1 MEPLD
6 PAKNE
11 EERRFSRR
19 RISSILK
26 APRRSVRFPEPPEQE
41 YVVECANPV
50 EKRNSRRVSFAPA
63 NDVLLFSK
71 DVKNGSPV
79 RSPLQDLMT
88 STSAAT
94 QNRLQVE
101 VTEDGIQP
109 IIGMDTLLNAPL
121 HASQQSETAVFDT
134 GYGLGEKT
142 VVFSTDDA
150 FLDMTQSHT
159 INIDAGLDIS
169 FQNYDSLPARGQK
182 RVMLTAGDGAMAL
195 TPAHNVNVRSVSVLT
210 SRNLDAGAENI
221 SSAPI
226 LDAGFENFL
235 ASFSKPSEPSANP
248 AITPMTPAASSDRA
262 NRSVA
267 QVTAQKAG
275 LDKENQ
281 APTSVS
287 FVMEKSQSTSRK
299 SGGSCHGRALC
310 PEDDVSTDM
319 NETPAGGIVGFTEED
334 DVFQCLFPTQEMYSQ
349 LDNRVSQA
357 EEETQQQQI
366 NKPQAPY
373 NPKDMTSLRNPSLHD
388 LSQRHTAETRVLP
401 RNSSA
406 HSRRAVTRT
415 TPTAAEP
422 PPTGDSVN
430 GGTIC
435 AEEDVFINM
444 AEAQTGRK
452 LRGTFTDDSV
462 PFHVWGTGDTC
473 SPSGSLKKA
482 GLSSRRESSNR
493 EGMDNLPWAPLQ
505 AKAQHQITFDAE
517 DETRIPADVAT
528 EVDFPP
534 ACGEKTVRFTASDAA
549 MDVTSCHTVNIAKC
563 FEPQSDPNTGSLP
576 AGWEQTVR
584 FSSADAAM
592 DMTQFLSVHFD
603 HIPASDSLPHRDAD
617 ILPTHEN
624 MNYPLTAEKT
634 ADAVDL
640 AFRKSLCKTSVPWA
654 HPVVTRSVA
663 PPPPS
668 PIKTVKTQ
676 SPDVDTV
683 KEAPSLLP
691 AAAEISVNKTMMDD
705 DVNMDMTEAQTGCI
719 LGETDVPP
727 ELSSDA
733 LGESKPDGEEITK
746 PHDSLQSHE
755 SGAGCEPRPQTGP
768 LLHETEN
775 LCTAVDSDAGS
786 APSQRSGRMS
796 LADLQ
801 SKITFDA
808 EDETRT
814 PAHVATD
821 VQLQSQAKV
830 DFPPACGEKTVRFT
844 ASDAAMDVTSCH
856 TVNIAKSFEPQSDP
870 NTGSL
875 PAGWEQTVRFS
886 SADAAMDMTQFLSVH
901 FDHIPAS
908 DSLPH
913 RDADILPTHEN
924 MNYPLTAEKTADAVD
939 PAFRKSLCKTS
950 VLWAHPVVT
959 RSVAPPPPSPIKTVK
974 TQSPDVDTVKE
985 APSLLPAA
993 AEISVNKTM
1002 MDDDVNMHMTE
1013 AQTGCILG
1021 ETDEPLPCPSS
1032 PPELSSDALGA
1043 SKPDGEEITNP
1054 HDSLQSHESGARCEP
1069 RPQTGPLL
1077 HETENLR
1084 TASPTSQ
1091 RSRRMSLADL
1101 QSKVRRLSHI
1111 IHTVP
1116 VDFAADAYT
1125 APVPRLEHDEK
1136 TNDDK
1141 HPPVEEPPPE
1151 IGSANTGE
1159 STQAPTLTQG
1169 EQPFISTPFNLKTKQ
1184 LMSRL
1189 SVGNFK
1195 AKLPQRGKPEDLKKQ
1210 SPVGERTRTL
1220 AVNVTDELSAYDHDN
1235 IYDEELVTYGDMSE
1249 TLDLSLQAAI
1259 EKASHGFVMDELL
1272 EDDAFELDFLGS
1284 APGKKRPLAVDET
1297 NEEDKKRTKTSTEAA
1312 ADAETSPVV
1321 VECDGYIANA
1331 PSVTGPSPDYS
1342 ISSTRCE
1349 ATFEST
1355 LKRSMFES
1363 QLDDYTNDVQRKLN
1377 DGTITVL
1384 EFFKLFNIDFIIN
1397 NPRQSNFPG
1406 RPLSD
1411 TDRTLMDLL
1420 KDRHIFRPQQRVYE
1434 ADVLSLTEKVEGL
1447 KERMWD
1453 LEKPLKIVNRPLW
1466 EEMRNSSEKEFKSF
1480 GAKLKERNNVFR
1492 RMSKVQSHE
1501 MKEVLYSKL
1510 LQANREEQQRSRRT
1524 IEEADEMLKS
1534 LDDCIQELETELT
1547 AIEEKGFEDKP
1558 SLKSRQ
1564 EEMQKV
1570 SEALADNDQQI
1581 SQLELQKTQ
1590 NSKELKRLKAE
1601 TMKLESHVSVLHM
1614 VNEWKLAEKTDNGT
1628 TYTFLHKTVH
1638 LELLYEDS
1646 SGKDSSNQSE
1656 RKISH
1661 LTFKLQLDDEKS
1673 QGHARLVHK
1682 LLSDFIEGEG
1692 DWAEKYPTSRH
1703 VPKLLHDVGLVV
1715 SRCRL
1720 LGEELRLLELW
1731 GGLRLDILHIS
1742 CLDTRVHIVFSRL
1755 KAFSKFEVI
1764 FSVSLVNHLYV
1775 LQVQS
1780 FKNVIGNTTI
1790 QQIEEIVSS
1799 FSPAKNVLTKIIK
1812 RIHDDLLC

>member
-388 LSQRHTAETRVLP
+388 LSQRHTQAETRVLP

-528 EVDFPP
+528 E
-534 ACGEKTVRFTASDAA
+534 
-549 MDVTSCHTVNIAKC
+549 
-563 FEPQSDPNTGSLP
+563 
-576 AGWEQTVR
+576 
-584 FSSADAAM
+584 
-592 DMTQFLSVHFD
+592 
-603 HIPASDSLPHRDAD
+603 
-617 ILPTHEN
+617 
-624 MNYPLTAEKT
+624 
-634 ADAVDL
+634 
-640 AFRKSLCKTSVPWA
+640 
-654 HPVVTRSVA
+654 
-663 PPPPS
+663 
-668 PIKTVKTQ
+668 
-676 SPDVDTV
+676 
-683 KEAPSLLP
+683 
-691 AAAEISVNKTMMDD
+691 
-705 DVNMDMTEAQTGCI
+705 
-719 LGETDVPP
+719 
-727 ELSSDA
+727 
-733 LGESKPDGEEITK
+733 
-746 PHDSLQSHE
+746 
-755 SGAGCEPRPQTGP
+755 
-768 LLHETEN
+768 
-775 LCTAVDSDAGS
+775 
-786 APSQRSGRMS
+786 
-796 LADLQ
+796 
-801 SKITFDA
+801 
-808 EDETRT
+808 
-814 PAHVATD
+814 
-821 VQLQSQAKV
+821 V